1 RVRCGEERARGV
13 DRAGRCAKGI
23 ATGLERLLAAIDP
36 GRFHVLEETRHRLR
50 RADEHRVECAF
61 LEGVQLVGRQEV
73 AVTDDEEIRV
83 GGNRRGDRADHLH
96 LRAVVAKDLGDRH
109 RAVRVG
115 VLGVPLHAAHVR
127 RRADDRRAEGEQ
139 ENARTD
145 DDERRAPRGRTGG
158 SGGGRG
164 AHAGSIARA
173 GWASWR
179 SRSRS
184 RSTMYW
190 AWVAGWFP
198 YRASL
203 KERAPRCSGSLRW
216 GKT

>member
-1 RVRCGEERARGV
+1 EDGIR
-13 DRAGRCAKGI
+13 DRNV
-23 ATGLERLLAAIDP
+23 T
-36 GRFHVLEETRHRLR
+36 
-50 RADEHRVECAF
+50 
-61 LEGVQLVGRQEV
+61 GVQTCALP
-73 AVTDDEEIRV
+73 IY
-83 GGNRRGDRADHLH
+83 
-96 LRAVVAKDLGDRH
+96 

-127 RRADDRRAEGEQ
+127 RRAEDHRDEGEQ
-139 ENARTD
+139 EHARTD

-216 GKT
+216 GKTRAAVPATSIAVMPRVVSRSPRSSSARTVARNCSMTARVKSPPVAAESAASRSCA